1 MREQK
6 YTEFIKQWF
15 DVKEGV
21 FAITGGAGAGKTS
34 VTVQIVLNAKYSIS
48 IVNID
53 DFTTVDV
60 SDATGYADVELTG
73 EAVNKDDGNNRA
85 EFDANNISF
94 AGLSGDATRDYQG
107 VLLYKYVDGT
117 DANDLVIAFVE
128 FDNQPLAKEATQ
140 LDVPWDTEGIMQLA

>member
-1 MREQK
+1 MASLV
-6 YTEFIKQWF
+6 YNEFKR
-15 DVKEGV
+15 
-21 FAITGGAGAGKTS
+21 ANAAGE
-34 VTVQIVLNAKYSIS
+34 IDLNADDIRARLLMTNTTCDTENAG

-60 SDATGYADVELTG
+60 SDATGYADVELAN
-73 EAVNKDDGNNRA
+73 EAVNKDDVNNRA
-85 EFDANNISF
+85 EFDADNISF